1 LTDARPANPAIR
13 VAMAF
18 KIRDEGDVLEA
29 NLRFHHALG
38 VDHFVVTDNGSTD
51 ETVGILRRYAEAG
64 LMTVIEAPN
73 TDYREQGAQWM
84 TKMARLAAT
93 ELGADWVVHADADE
107 FWWPIEGSLKETLDA
122 VRDPYGVLMAPR
134 CEFIGRPDGP
144 GSFADRL
151 TIRETR
157 ARYQPKVAHRAD
169 PDVVSI
175 DRGPHDVAA
184 VGPSGDVTETIR
196 PPGRPV
202 HRVIRN
208 RELGADSWPEDD
220 TRLVWAPWWP
230 VRILHFPVRSSAQF
244 RRRTQIA
251 IFEGMFPDRGRFRR
265 LREHYE
271 AGRFAELYRELIFDE
286 SEVDAGLEAGRLV
299 VDERFA
305 HLLSQCPD
313 PLSGGPSGSLRV
325 EPSPE
330 ELQRDRA
337 ELEFDAMHVLARTS
351 RWLMVNRER
360 NRERLAK
367 VIEQRDAAQEREQRL
382 RRPARAQGFRPWSR
396 LRGALR
402 RRREPPANPRIEG

>member
-1 LTDARPANPAIR
+1 
-13 VAMAF
+13 MAF
-18 KIRDEGDVLEA
+18 KIRDEGDVLEH

-38 VDHFVVTDNGSTD
+38 VDHFIVTDNGSTD
-51 ETVGILRRYAEAG
+51 ETVDILARYAEAG
-64 LMTVIEAPN
+64 LLTVIRAPDM
-73 TDYREQGAQWM
+73 DYREEGARWM
-84 TKMARLAAT
+84 TEMARLAAT
-93 ELGADWVVHADADE
+93 ELDADWVVHTDADE
-107 FWWPIEGSLKETLDA
+107 FWWPIEGTLKQVLGA
-122 VRDPYGVLMAPR
+122 VDERYGVLIAPR

-169 PDVVSI
+169 PDVVML

-184 VGPSGDVTETIR
+184 LGPSGDVADSVR

-208 RELGADSWPEDD
+208 RELGVSSWPEEE
-220 TRLVWAPWWP
+220 TRLTWAPWWP

-244 RRRTQIA
+244 QRRTQIA
-251 IFEGMFPDRGRFRR
+251 IFEGMFPDRGRFKR

-271 AGRFAELYRELIFDE
+271 QGRFSELYGELIFEE
-286 SEVDAGLEAGRLV
+286 SDVQQGLREGRLV

-305 HLLSQCPD
+305 RFLASCPD
-313 PLSGGPSGSLRV
+313 PLEGGPSASRRV

-330 ELQRDRA
+330 ELRRDRA
-337 ELEFDAMHVLARTS
+337 ELEFDAMHTLARTS
-351 RWLMVNRER
+351 RWLMVNRDR

-367 VIEQRDAAQEREQRL
+367 VIEQRDAAQARENRFRRQAGGGRSRAWTRL
-382 RRPARAQGFRPWSR
+382 RRVLAR
-396 LRGALR
+396 RGR
-402 RRREPPANPRIEG
+402 

>member
-1 LTDARPANPAIR
+1 MPLLTETRPANPAIR

-18 KIRDEGDVLEA
+18 KIRDEGDVLEH

-38 VDHFVVTDNGSTD
+38 VDHFIVTDNGSTD
-51 ETVGILRRYAEAG
+51 ETVGILARYAEAG
-64 LMTVIEAPN
+64 LLTAIEAPN

-84 TKMARLAAT
+84 TDMARLAAT
-93 ELGADWVVHADADE
+93 ELGADWVVHTDADE
-107 FWWPIEGSLKETLDA
+107 FWWPIEGTLKETLAA
-122 VRDPYGVLMAPR
+122 VHDRYGVLLAPR

-144 GSFADRL
+144 GSFAERL
-151 TIRETR
+151 TIREAR
-157 ARYQPKVAHRAD
+157 SRYQPKVAHRAD

-184 VGPSGDVTETIR
+184 VGPSGEVTETIR

-208 RELGADSWPEDD
+208 RELGASSWPEDD
-220 TRLVWAPWWP
+220 TRFVWAPWWP

-271 AGRFAELYRELIFDE
+271 EGRFAELYRELIFDE

-305 HLLSQCPD
+305 QLLARCPD
-313 PLSGGPSGSLRV
+313 PLAGGPSGSLRV
-325 EPSPE
+325 EPSPQ
-330 ELQRDRA
+330 ELERDRA
-337 ELEFDAMHVLARTS
+337 ALEFDAMHVLARTS
-351 RWLMVNRER
+351 RWLMVNRDR

-367 VIEQRDAAQEREQRL
+367 VTEQRDAARARVQRL
-382 RRPARAQGFRPWSR
+382 QRPTRVRGFRPWR
-396 LRGALR
+396 WLQRVFGR
-402 RRREPPANPRIEG
+402 RRG

>member
-1 LTDARPANPAIR
+1 LTEARPANSAIR
-13 VAMAF
+13 VVMAF
-18 KIRDEGDVLEA
+18 KIRDEGDVLEH

-38 VDHFVVTDNGSTD
+38 ADHFIVTDNGSTD
-51 ETVGILRRYAEAG
+51 ETVDILARYAAAG

-73 TDYREQGAQWM
+73 TDYREQGAKWM
-84 TKMARLAAT
+84 TDMARLAAT
-93 ELGADWVVHADADE
+93 ELEADWVAHTDADE
-107 FWWPIEGSLKETLDA
+107 FWWPIEGSLSETLAA
-122 VRDPYGVLMAPR
+122 VHDRYGVLMAPR

-144 GSFADRL
+144 GSFAERL
-151 TIRETR
+151 TIREAR
-157 ARYQPKVAHRAD
+157 SRYQPKVAHRAD

-175 DRGPHDVAA
+175 DRGPHDVAV
-184 VGPSGDVTETIR
+184 VGPSGEVTETIR

-208 RELGADSWPEDD
+208 RELGASAWPEED

-251 IFEGMFPDRGRFRR
+251 IFEGMFPDRGRFQR

-271 AGRFAELYRELIFDE
+271 EGRFDELYRELIFDE

-305 HLLSQCPD
+305 RMLARCPD
-313 PLSGGPSGSLRV
+313 PLAGGPSGTLRV
-325 EPSPE
+325 EPSPA
-330 ELQRDRA
+330 ELERDRA

-351 RWLMVNRER
+351 RWLMVNRDR
-360 NRERLAK
+360 NRERLVK
-367 VIEQRDAAQEREQRL
+367 VIEQRDAAQAREQGL
-382 RRPARAQGFRPWSR
+382 RRPARARGLRPWTR
-396 LRGALR
+396 LRRAFGR
-402 RRREPPANPRIEG
+402 RRD